1 MVWSC
6 SETATTCPWT
16 WRNEFRYGLGGVVV
30 LSQFTKN
37 HGLRAQPSPIP
48 KGYGIETFPH
58 DSSQP
63 GFAGDGAAAGDGKKR
78 KTKSRRRKIISFSNK
93 SFRRDKSRQSEPTSK
108 VGPEADSSGCS
119 LVHRRLVPSTDL
131 KHPRNP
137 SLINQKC
144 GITSLEIIVRVADSR
159 IREIRGVGA
168 EIEGDGSFATVVSVA
183 SGESSNVGAANG
195 GAAGEDGGVLS
206 EQGVAATAEQ
216 EFVARFGVVERGAGE
231 ICAVGDDGVP
241 IRGIIAEIR
250 NGF

>member
-78 KTKSRRRKIISFSNK
+78 KTKSRRRKIISFS
-93 SFRRDKSRQSEPTSK
+93 

-131 KHPRNP
+131 KHP
-137 SLINQKC
+137 
-144 GITSLEIIVRVADSR
+144 RVADSR

-183 SGESSNVGAANG
+183 SGESGNVGAANG
-195 GAAGEDGGVLS
+195 GAAGEEGGVLS

-250 NGF
+250 NRF